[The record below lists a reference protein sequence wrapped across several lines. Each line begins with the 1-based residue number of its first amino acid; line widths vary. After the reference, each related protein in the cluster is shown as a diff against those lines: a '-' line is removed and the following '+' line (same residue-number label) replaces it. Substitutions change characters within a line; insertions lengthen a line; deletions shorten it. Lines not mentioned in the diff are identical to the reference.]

1 MKKSLALILTFIMV
15 LALVPSVVLA
25 EGEEGKVTITKT
37 LESNVPDIDGNYT
50 IKLTVQGNPVSQN
63 VQPNADVVLIIDCS
77 SSMNQH
83 GRNRLKTAKA
93 AGKKFADSILTDD
106 SGNKMAVIG
115 FSSQDYSLIWGWTG
129 NAIKVE
135 TPLVANKGTITSAI
149 NTMKADGGTDYTD
162 ALKKAKQI
170 LDERQDKSRP
180 GYVVFISDGAPGY
193 NGDSLY
199 DSDWNGSK
207 QVAQLKKD
215 GVTIYTIGIALDGN
229 NNQAAREY
237 LKSMATSPSHFRN
250 ITDANL
256 NTQLETILTEWAA
269 QINEVHA
276 GTNAVMVDVIN
287 DGFFDFV
294 SADDG
299 LTYDGDAKSLTWDIG
314 DILKAEQSITFKI
327 KPKDGWTG
335 TKDTN
340 KSCKLNYTKHD
351 GTPGEMEAPSP
362 QVTIAAVV
370 GSLTVTK
377 TVVMPEGDTTSV
389 KDREYT
395 FTIQSGGH
403 TDSKKVVIGDNN
415 TGSVTFDNVP
425 VGEYTITEAGA
436 DIDGYNVVTTS
447 NPADGK
453 VKVAEGQAATIAF
466 TNTYTKIEGPKGEL
480 TISKVV
486 NGLPTEILPASFVF
500 EIRKVGNVEEV
511 VESVT
516 VEREENGNTY
526 KPKTVKLPHGEYSV
540 AEKEVDIQGY
550 SLRIT
555 SDIPARIVTVSD
567 TPATITFY
575 NTYEQLPPNTGTI
588 IVKKTVSGNASSTLD
603 EFKFKVTVLIPIDPN
618 PDPFGPPIAKSAN
631 AVKAPAARGVDKT
644 ATKDKDDFVEEN
656 GIWTLLFTLK
666 GGDSMKIEE
675 LPAGYTYRIKET
687 DALGYTVTVNGVATT
702 SKDVELKAGET
713 VTLSFNN
720 HKDNGL
726 TPTPTPSPTPTP
738 YNGGGGH
745 GHYHPDPTPV
755 PVMVIPPKTGDMTL
769 LQYIARL
776 LGLVR

>member
-1 MKKSLALILTFIMV
+1 MKKLLALILTFIMV
-15 LALVPSVVLA
+15 LALVPSVALA

-37 LESNVPDIDGNYT
+37 LESDVPDNDGNYT
-50 IKLTVQGNPVSQN
+50 IKLTVQGDPVSQN
-63 VQPNADVVLIIDCS
+63 VQPNADVVLVIDCS
-77 SSMNQH
+77 GSMA
-83 GRNRLKTAKA
+83 GGLVTIDRMKTAKT
-93 AGKKFADSILTDD
+93 AGKKFADSILTDN
-106 SGNKMAVIG
+106 SGNKMAVLG
-115 FSSQDYSLIWGWTG
+115 FSSEGYNNNNIGTDLVNDKNT
-129 NAIKVE
+129 IK
-135 TPLVANKGTITSAI
+135 NTIDQMYAE
-149 NTMKADGGTDYTD
+149 GGTNYTT
-162 ALKKAKQI
+162 ALTRAKNL
-170 LDERQDKSRP
+170 LDNRTDKTRP
-180 GYVVFISDGAPGY
+180 GYVVFISDGAPGKQ
-193 NGDSLY
+193 GESQHDP
-199 DSDWNGSK
+199 DWNGSG

-215 GVTIYTIGIALDGN
+215 GVTIYTIGIALDGYF
-229 NNQAAREY
+229 NQAAREY

-256 NTQLETILTEWAA
+256 DNQLGTILTAWAA
-269 QINEVHA
+269 EINQKPA
-276 GTNAVMVDVIN
+276 GTKAVMVDVIN
-287 DGFFDFV
+287 DEFFDFV

-299 LTYDGDAKSLTWDIG
+299 LTYDGDAKSLTWNIG
-314 DILKAEQSITFKI
+314 DIPENEQSITFKI
-327 KPKDGWTG
+327 KPKEGWTG
-335 TKDTN
+335 TQDTN

-370 GSLTVTK
+370 GSITVNK

-395 FTIQSGGH
+395 FTIQGGSH

-425 VGEYTITEAGA
+425 VGEYTVTEAGA

-575 NTYEQLPPNTGTI
+575 NTYEQLPPNTGTLT
-588 IVKKTVSGNASSTLD
+588 VKKTVSGGGADYNKAFTFTVKLEESGDTHNG
-603 EFKFKVTVLIPIDPN
+603 EVTYGGV
-618 PDPFGPPIAKSAN
+618 PFIN
-631 AVKAPAARGVDKT
+631 GV
-644 ATKDKDDFVEEN
+644 AT
-656 GIWTLLFTLK
+656 FTLK
-666 GGDSMKIEE
+666 HNQEKKITEI
-675 LPAGYTYRIKET
+675 PAGMTYTVTES
-687 DALGYTVTVNGVATT
+687 DNAGYTVTMSGNTGTI
-702 SKDVELKAGET
+702 KAGET
-713 VTLSFNN
+713 STAAFNN
-720 HKDNGL
+720 YKA
-726 TPTPTPSPTPTP
+726 
-738 YNGGGGH
+738 GGGGH
-745 GHYHPDPTPV
+745 GHYHPTTTPV
-755 PVMVIPPKTGDMTL
+755 PVVVIPPKTGDMTL

>member
-15 LALVPSVVLA
+15 LALVPSVALA

-37 LESNVPDIDGNYT
+37 LVSDTPDTDGNYT
-50 IKLTVQGNPVSQN
+50 IKLTVQGNPVTQN
-63 VQPNADVVLIIDCS
+63 VQPNADVVLVIDCS
-77 SSMNQH
+77 GSMN
-83 GRNRLKTAKA
+83 NRMDTAKN
-93 AGKKFADSILTDD
+93 AGKRFADGILTDSSD
-106 SGNKMAVIG
+106 NKMAVIG
-115 FSSQDYSLIWGWTG
+115 FSSEKTEYIGIWPFGHYVTYPAIRYETG
-129 NAIKVE
+129 LTDQPNTIK
-135 TPLVANKGTITSAI
+135 TKI
-149 NTMKADGGTDYTD
+149 NEMRADGGTDYTA
-162 ALKKAKQI
+162 ALTKAKQI
-170 LDERQDKSRP
+170 LGVRNSRP
-180 GYVVFISDGAPGY
+180 KYVVFISDGAPGPY
-193 NGDSLY
+193 GNSIGNVNWD
-199 DSDWNGSK
+199 GSE
-207 QVAQLKKD
+207 QVAQLKRD

-229 NNQAAREY
+229 QNQAAREY

-351 GTPGEMEAPSP
+351 GTPGEVEAPSP

-425 VGEYTITEAGA
+425 VGEYTVTEAGA

-486 NGLPTEILPASFVF
+486 NGLPTEILPARFVF

-575 NTYEQLPPNTGTI
+575 NTYEQLPPNTGTL

-631 AVKAPAARGVDKT
+631 AVKAPAARGADKT

-745 GHYHPDPTPV
+745 GHYHPTTTPV

>member
-1 MKKSLALILTFIMV
+1 MKKTLALILTFIMV
-15 LALVPSVVLA
+15 LALVPSVALA

-37 LESNVPDIDGNYT
+37 LESDVPDNDGNYT
-50 IKLTVQGNPVSQN
+50 IKLTVQGDPVSQN
-63 VQPNADVVLIIDCS
+63 VQPNADIVLVIDCS
-77 SSMNQH
+77 GSMA
-83 GRNRLKTAKA
+83 GGFVTIDRMKTAKT
-93 AGKKFADSILTDD
+93 AGKKFADSILTDN
-106 SGNKMAVIG
+106 SGNKMAVLG
-115 FSSQDYSLIWGWTG
+115 FSSEGYNNNNIGTDLVNDKNT
-129 NAIKVE
+129 IK
-135 TPLVANKGTITSAI
+135 NTIDQMYAE
-149 NTMKADGGTDYTD
+149 GGTNYTT
-162 ALKKAKQI
+162 ALTRAKNL
-170 LDERQDKSRP
+170 LDNRTDKTRP
-180 GYVVFISDGAPGY
+180 GYVVFISDGAPGESG
-193 NGDSLY
+193 NSLN
-199 DSDWNGSK
+199 DPNWNGSA

-215 GVTIYTIGIALDGN
+215 GVTIYTIGIALDGYF
-229 NNQAAREY
+229 NQAAREY
-237 LKSMATSPSHFRN
+237 LKSMATNPSHFRN
-250 ITDANL
+250 ITEANL
-256 NTQLETILTEWAA
+256 DNQLGTILTAWAA
-269 QINEVHA
+269 EINQKPA
-276 GTNAVMVDVIN
+276 GTKAVMVDVIN
-287 DGFFDFV
+287 DEFFDFV

-299 LTYDGDAKSLTWDIG
+299 LTYDGDAKSLTWNIG
-314 DILKAEQSITFKI
+314 DIPENEQSITFKI
-327 KPKDGWTG
+327 KPKEGWTG
-335 TKDTN
+335 TQDTN

-370 GSLTVTK
+370 GSITVNK

-395 FTIQSGGH
+395 FTIQGGSH

-425 VGEYTITEAGA
+425 VGEYTVTEAGA

-575 NTYEQLPPNTGTI
+575 NTYEQLPPNTGTLT
-588 IVKKTVSGNASSTLD
+588 VKKTVSGGGADYNKAFTFTVKLEESGDTHNG
-603 EFKFKVTVLIPIDPN
+603 EAIYGGVTFIN
-618 PDPFGPPIAKSAN
+618 
-631 AVKAPAARGVDKT
+631 GV
-644 ATKDKDDFVEEN
+644 AT
-656 GIWTLLFTLK
+656 FTLK
-666 GGDSMKIEE
+666 HNQEKKITEI
-675 LPAGYTYRIKET
+675 PAGMTYTVTESQN
-687 DALGYTVTVNGVATT
+687 AGYTVTMSGNTGTI
-702 SKDVELKAGET
+702 KAGET
-713 VTLSFNN
+713 STAAFNN
-720 HKDNGL
+720 YKA
-726 TPTPTPSPTPTP
+726 
-738 YNGGGGH
+738 GGGGH
-745 GHYHPDPTPV
+745 GHYHPTTTPV

>member
-1 MKKSLALILTFIMV
+1 MKKTLALILTFIMV
-15 LALVPSVVLA
+15 LALVPSVAFA

-37 LESNVPDIDGNYT
+37 LVSDTPDADGNYT
-50 IKLTVQGNPVSQN
+50 IKLTVQGNPVTQN
-63 VQPNADVVLIIDCS
+63 VRPNADVVLVVDCS
-77 SSMNQH
+77 GSMKDN
-83 GRNRLKTAKA
+83 NRMSTAKK
-93 AGKKFADSILTDD
+93 AGKKFADGILTGNSD
-106 SGNKMAVIG
+106 NKMAVIG
-115 FSSQDYSLIWGWTG
+115 FSSQDYSIFWGWTG

-135 TPLVANKGTITSAI
+135 TPLVENKSTITNAI
-149 NTMKADGGTDYTD
+149 DRMTAGGGTDYTA
-162 ALKKAKQI
+162 ALTKAKQL
-170 LDERQDKSRP
+170 LDGRQDKTRP

-193 NGDSLY
+193 NGDSLN
-199 DSDWNGSK
+199 DPNWNGSN
-207 QVAQLKKD
+207 QVAQLKAAD
-215 GVTIYTIGIALDGN
+215 ITIYTIGIALDGN

-237 LKSMATSPSHFRN
+237 LKGMASSPSHFKN

-256 NTQLETILTEWAA
+256 NTQLEAILTEWAA

-287 DGFFDFV
+287 DEYFDFV

-340 KSCKLNYTKHD
+340 KSCTLTYTKHD
-351 GTPGEMEAPSP
+351 GTDGEMTVDSP
-362 QVTIAAVV
+362 HVTITAVV
-370 GSLTVTK
+370 GSITVNK
-377 TVVMPEGDTTSV
+377 TVVMPEGDNTSV
-389 KDREYT
+389 ENKEYT
-395 FTIQSGGH
+395 FAIQGGSH

-425 VGEYTITEAGA
+425 VGEYTVTEADA
-436 DIDGYNVVTTS
+436 DIDGYNVVTAS
-447 NPADGK
+447 QPADGK
-453 VKVAEGQAATIAF
+453 VTVAEGQAATIAF

-486 NGLPTEILPASFVF
+486 DGLPTEILPASFVF

-555 SDIPARIVTVSD
+555 STPPSRIVNVSAV
-567 TPATITFY
+567 PATITFY
-575 NTYEQLPPNTGTI
+575 NTYTQLPPNTGTI
-588 IVKKTVSGNASSTLD
+588 TVKKTVSGGGADYNKAFTFTVKLEESDDTHNG
-603 EFKFKVTVLIPIDPN
+603 EVTY
-618 PDPFGPPIAKSAN
+618 G
-631 AVKAPAARGVDKT
+631 GVT
-644 ATKDKDDFVEEN
+644 FTNGVAT
-656 GIWTLLFTLK
+656 FTLK
-666 GGDSMKIEE
+666 HNQEKKITEI
-675 LPAGYTYRIKET
+675 PAGMTYTVTES
-687 DALGYTVTVNGVATT
+687 DNAGYTVTMSGNTGTI
-702 SKDVELKAGET
+702 KAGET
-713 VTLSFNN
+713 STAAFNN
-720 HKDNGL
+720 YKA
-726 TPTPTPSPTPTP
+726 
-738 YNGGGGH
+738 GGGGH
-745 GHYHPDPTPV
+745 GHYHPTTTPV

>member
-15 LALVPSVVLA
+15 LELVPSVALA
-25 EGEEGKVTITKT
+25 EGEEGKVTITKA
-37 LESNVPDIDGNYT
+37 LVSSEPDNDGNYT
-50 IKLTVQGNPVSQN
+50 IKLTVQGDPVTQN
-63 VQPNADVVLIIDCS
+63 VQPNADVVLVIDCS
-77 SSMNQH
+77 GSMDEN
-83 GRNRLKTAKA
+83 NRMKTAKK
-93 AGKKFADSILTDD
+93 AGKEFAGGILKKD

-115 FSSQDYSLIWGWTG
+115 FSSAGVFSS
-129 NAIKVE
+129 AID
-135 TPLVANKGTITSAI
+135 VATDLTDNQNTILSAI
-149 NTMKADGGTDYTD
+149 NSMRADSGTDYTA
-162 ALKKAKQI
+162 ALTKAKQI
-170 LDERQDKSRP
+170 LGVRNSRP
-180 GYVVFISDGAPGY
+180 KYVVFISDGAPGPY
-193 NGDSLY
+193 GNSIGNVNWD
-199 DSDWNGSK
+199 GSE
-207 QVAQLKKD
+207 QVAQLKNA

-425 VGEYTITEAGA
+425 VGEYTVTEAGA

-575 NTYEQLPPNTGTI
+575 NTYEQLPPNTGTLT
-588 IVKKTVSGNASSTLD
+588 VKKTVSGGGADYNKAFTFTVKLEESGDTHNG
-603 EFKFKVTVLIPIDPN
+603 EAIYGGVTFIN
-618 PDPFGPPIAKSAN
+618 
-631 AVKAPAARGVDKT
+631 GV
-644 ATKDKDDFVEEN
+644 AT
-656 GIWTLLFTLK
+656 FTLK
-666 GGDSMKIEE
+666 HNQEKKITEI
-675 LPAGYTYRIKET
+675 PAGMTYTVTES
-687 DALGYTVTVNGVATT
+687 DNAGYTVTMSGNTGTI
-702 SKDVELKAGET
+702 KAGET
-713 VTLSFNN
+713 STAAFNN
-720 HKDNGL
+720 YKA
-726 TPTPTPSPTPTP
+726 
-738 YNGGGGH
+738 GGGGH
-745 GHYHPDPTPV
+745 GHYHPSATPV

>member
-15 LALVPSVVLA
+15 LALVPSVAFA

-37 LESNVPDIDGNYT
+37 LVSNEPDADGNYT
-50 IKLTVQGNPVSQN
+50 IKLTVQGNPVTQN
-63 VQPNADVVLIIDCS
+63 VRPNADVVLVVDCS
-77 SSMNQH
+77 GSMKDN
-83 GRNRLKTAKA
+83 NRMSTAKK
-93 AGKKFADSILTDD
+93 AGKKFADGILTGNSD
-106 SGNKMAVIG
+106 NKMAVIG
-115 FSSQDYSLIWGWTG
+115 FSSQDYSILWGWTG

-135 TPLVANKGTITSAI
+135 TPLVENKSTITNAI
-149 NTMKADGGTDYTD
+149 DRMTAGGGTDYTA
-162 ALKKAKQI
+162 ALTKAKQL
-170 LDERQDKSRP
+170 LDGRQDKTRP

-193 NGDSLY
+193 NGDSLN
-199 DSDWNGSK
+199 DPNWNGSN
-207 QVAQLKKD
+207 QVAQLKAAD
-215 GVTIYTIGIALDGN
+215 ITIYTIGIALDGN

-237 LKSMATSPSHFRN
+237 LKGMASSPSHFRN

-287 DGFFDFV
+287 DEYFDFV

-340 KSCKLNYTKHD
+340 KSCTLTYTKHD
-351 GTPGEMEAPSP
+351 GSQGEMEAPSP

-370 GSLTVTK
+370 GSITVNK
-377 TVVMPEGDTTSV
+377 TVVMPEGDNTSV
-389 KDREYT
+389 ENKEYT
-395 FTIQSGGH
+395 FTIQGGSYNE
-403 TDSKKVVIGDNN
+403 TKTVKIGAGN
-415 TGSVTFDNVP
+415 TGSVTLENVP
-425 VGEYTITEAGA
+425 VGEYTVTESGA

-575 NTYEQLPPNTGTI
+575 NTYEQLPPNTGTLT
-588 IVKKTVSGNASSTLD
+588 VKKTVSGGGADYNKAFTFTVKLEESGDTYNG
-603 EFKFKVTVLIPIDPN
+603 EVKYGGVTFIN
-618 PDPFGPPIAKSAN
+618 
-631 AVKAPAARGVDKT
+631 GVT
-644 ATKDKDDFVEEN
+644 T
-656 GIWTLLFTLK
+656 FTLK
-666 GGDSMKIEE
+666 HNQEKKITEI
-675 LPAGYTYRIKET
+675 PAGMTYTVTES
-687 DALGYTVTVNGVATT
+687 DNAGYTVTMSGNTGTI
-702 SKDVELKAGET
+702 KAGET
-713 VTLSFNN
+713 STAAFNN
-720 HKDNGL
+720 YKA
-726 TPTPTPSPTPTP
+726 
-738 YNGGGGH
+738 GGGGH
-745 GHYHPDPTPV
+745 GHYHPTTTPV

>member
-1 MKKSLALILTFIMV
+1 MKKLLALILTFIMV
-15 LALVPSVVLA
+15 LALVPSVALA
-25 EGEEGKVTITKT
+25 EGEGGKVTITKT
-37 LESNVPDIDGNYT
+37 LESDVPDNDGNYT
-50 IKLTVQGNPVSQN
+50 IKLTVQGNPVTQN
-63 VQPNADVVLIIDCS
+63 VQPNADVVLVIDCS
-77 SSMNQH
+77 GSMNDN
-83 GRNRLKTAKA
+83 GRDRLKTAKN
-93 AGKKFADSILTDD
+93 AGKKFADGILKKDN
-106 SGNKMAVIG
+106 GNKMAVIG
-115 FSSQDYSLIWGWTG
+115 FSSYAEEYIGVWPFGYLQTYPAIRYETG
-129 NAIKVE
+129 LTDQPNTIK
-135 TPLVANKGTITSAI
+135 TKI
-149 NTMKADGGTDYTD
+149 NEMKADGGTDYTA
-162 ALKKAKQI
+162 ALTKAKSI
-170 LDERQDKSRP
+170 LDGRQDKSRP
-180 GYVVFISDGAPGY
+180 GYVVFISDGAPGPKG
-193 NGDSLY
+193 NSIGDV
-199 DSDWNGSK
+199 DWDGSV
-207 QVAQLKKD
+207 QVAQLKAA

-237 LKSMATSPSHFRN
+237 LKSMATSPNHFKN

-256 NTQLETILTEWAA
+256 DTQLEGILTEWAA
-269 QINEVHA
+269 QINQKPA
-276 GTNAVMVDVIN
+276 GTSAVMVDVIN
-287 DGFFDFV
+287 DEFFDFV

-299 LTYDGDAKSLTWDIG
+299 LTYDGDAKSLTWNIG
-314 DILKAEQSITFKI
+314 DIPENEQSITFKI
-327 KPKDGWTG
+327 KPKEGWTG
-335 TKDTN
+335 TQDTN

-370 GSLTVTK
+370 GSITVNK

-395 FTIQSGGH
+395 FTIQGGSH

-425 VGEYTITEAGA
+425 VGEYTVTEAGA

-575 NTYEQLPPNTGTI
+575 NTYEQLPPNTGTLT
-588 IVKKTVSGNASSTLD
+588 VKKTVSGGGADYNKAFTFTVKLEESGDTHNG
-603 EFKFKVTVLIPIDPN
+603 EAIYGGVTFIN
-618 PDPFGPPIAKSAN
+618 
-631 AVKAPAARGVDKT
+631 GV
-644 ATKDKDDFVEEN
+644 AT
-656 GIWTLLFTLK
+656 FTLK
-666 GGDSMKIEE
+666 HNQEKKITEI
-675 LPAGYTYRIKET
+675 PAGMTYTVTESHN
-687 DALGYTVTVNGVATT
+687 AGYTVTMSGNTGTI
-702 SKDVELKAGET
+702 KAGET
-713 VTLSFNN
+713 STAAFNN
-720 HKDNGL
+720 YKA
-726 TPTPTPSPTPTP
+726 
-738 YNGGGGH
+738 GGGGH
-745 GHYHPDPTPV
+745 GHYHPTTTPV
-755 PVMVIPPKTGDMTL
+755 PVMVIPPKTGNMTL

>member
-15 LALVPSVVLA
+15 LALVPSVALA
-25 EGEEGKVTITKT
+25 EGEEGKVTITKA
-37 LESNVPDIDGNYT
+37 LVSSEPDNDGNYT
-50 IKLTVQGNPVSQN
+50 IKLTVQGNPVTQN
-63 VQPNADVVLIIDCS
+63 VQPNADVVLVIDCS
-77 SSMNQH
+77 GSMDEN
-83 GRNRLKTAKA
+83 NRMKTAKK
-93 AGKKFADSILTDD
+93 AGKEFAGGILKKD

-115 FSSQDYSLIWGWTG
+115 FSSAGVFSS
-129 NAIKVE
+129 AID
-135 TPLVANKGTITSAI
+135 VATDLTDNQNTILSAI
-149 NTMKADGGTDYTD
+149 NSMRADSGTDYTA
-162 ALKKAKQI
+162 ALTKAKQI
-170 LDERQDKSRP
+170 LGVRNSRP
-180 GYVVFISDGAPGY
+180 KYVVFISDGAPGPY
-193 NGDSLY
+193 GNSIGNVNWD
-199 DSDWNGSK
+199 GSE
-207 QVAQLKKD
+207 QVAQLKNA

-425 VGEYTITEAGA
+425 VDEYTVTEAGA

-550 SLRIT
+550 SLSIT
-555 SDIPARIVTVSD
+555 SDIPSRIVNVSAD
-567 TPATITFY
+567 PATITFY
-575 NTYEQLPPNTGTI
+575 NTYKQLPPNTGTI
-588 IVKKTVSGNASSTLD
+588 IVKKTVSGNASSISD
-603 EFKFKVTVLIPIDPN
+603 EFEFTV
-618 PDPFGPPIAKSAN
+618 N
-631 AVKAPAARGVDKT
+631 AVSSPSPEGPAEPPEAKANVASVNQTANTGNFVNGVYT
-644 ATKDKDDFVEEN
+644 FN
-656 GIWTLLFTLK
+656 LK
-666 GGDSMKIEE
+666 HGDSMTISD
-675 LPAGYTYRIKET
+675 LPAGTYYVQET
-687 DALGYTVTVNGVATT
+687 KALGYTVTVNGEVVDGNG
-702 SKDVELKAGET
+702 KIVELKAGET

-745 GHYHPDPTPV
+745 GHYHPTTTPV

>member
-15 LALVPSVVLA
+15 LALVPSVALA

-37 LESNVPDIDGNYT
+37 LESDVPDNDGNYT
-50 IKLTVQGNPVSQN
+50 IKLTVQGNPVTQN
-63 VQPNADVVLIIDCS
+63 VQPNADVVLVIDCS
-77 SSMNQH
+77 GSMNEY
-83 GRNRLKTAKA
+83 GKNRLKTAKA
-93 AGKKFADSILTDD
+93 AGKKFADGILTDN
-106 SGNKMAVIG
+106 SGNKMAVLG
-115 FSSQDYSLIWGWTG
+115 FSSGNYSNNNIGTDLVNDKNT
-129 NAIKVE
+129 IK
-135 TPLVANKGTITSAI
+135 NTIDQMFAQ
-149 NTMKADGGTDYTD
+149 GGTNYTT
-162 ALKKAKQI
+162 ALTRAKTL
-170 LDERQDKSRP
+170 LDNREDKSRP
-180 GYVVFISDGAPGY
+180 GYVVFISDGGPGPY
-193 NGDSLY
+193 GNSIGNVNWD
-199 DSDWNGSK
+199 GSE
-207 QVAQLKKD
+207 QVAQLKNA

-256 NTQLETILTEWAA
+256 NTQLETILIEWAA

-351 GTPGEMEAPSP
+351 GTPGEVEAPSP

-425 VGEYTITEAGA
+425 VGEYTVTEAGA

-486 NGLPTEILPASFVF
+486 NGLPTEILPARFVF

-575 NTYEQLPPNTGTI
+575 NTYEQLPPNTGTL
-588 IVKKTVSGNASSTLD
+588 IVKKTVSGNASSNSD
-603 EFKFKVTVLIPIDPN
+603 EFEFTV
-618 PDPFGPPIAKSAN
+618 N
-631 AVKAPAARGVDKT
+631 AVGSPSPDGPAYPPKAKANVASVNQT
-644 ATKDKDDFVEEN
+644 ANTGNFVN
-656 GIWTLLFTLK
+656 GGYTFNLK
-666 GGDSMKIEE
+666 HGGSETIE
-675 LPAGYTYRIKET
+675 LPAGTYYVQET
-687 DALGYTVTVNGVATT
+687 KALGYTVTVNGDAVDGNG
-702 SKDVELKAGET
+702 KVVELKAGVT
-713 VTLSFNN
+713 VTLNFNN
-720 HKDNGL
+720 HKGS
-726 TPTPTPSPTPTP
+726 TPTPIPTP

-745 GHYHPDPTPV
+745 SHYHPDPTPV

>member
-15 LALVPSVVLA
+15 LALVPSVAFA

-37 LESNVPDIDGNYT
+37 LVSNEPDADGNYT
-50 IKLTVQGNPVSQN
+50 IKLTVQGNPVTQN
-63 VQPNADVVLIIDCS
+63 VRPNADVVLVVDCS
-77 SSMNQH
+77 GSMKDN
-83 GRNRLKTAKA
+83 NRMSTAKK
-93 AGKKFADSILTDD
+93 AGKKFADGILTGNSD
-106 SGNKMAVIG
+106 NKMAVIG
-115 FSSQDYSLIWGWTG
+115 FSSQDYSILWGWTG

-135 TPLVANKGTITSAI
+135 TPLVENKSTITNAI
-149 NTMKADGGTDYTD
+149 DRMTAGGGTDYTA
-162 ALKKAKQI
+162 ALTKAKQL
-170 LDERQDKSRP
+170 LDGRQDKTRP

-193 NGDSLY
+193 NGDSLN
-199 DSDWNGSK
+199 DPNWNGSN
-207 QVAQLKKD
+207 QVAQLKAAD
-215 GVTIYTIGIALDGN
+215 ITIYTIGIALDGN

-237 LKSMATSPSHFRN
+237 LKGMASSPSHFRN

-287 DGFFDFV
+287 DEYFDFV

-340 KSCKLNYTKHD
+340 KSCTLTYTKHD
-351 GTPGEMEAPSP
+351 GTDGEMTVDSP
-362 QVTIAAVV
+362 HVTITAVV
-370 GSLTVTK
+370 GSITVNK

-403 TDSKKVVIGDNN
+403 TDSKKVVIGDKN

-425 VGEYTITEAGA
+425 VGEYTVTEAGA

-575 NTYEQLPPNTGTI
+575 NTYEQLPPTTGTI
-588 IVKKTVSGNASSTLD
+588 TVKKTVSGNASSTLD
-603 EFKFKVTVLIPIDPN
+603 EFKFKVTVHSSPSPE
-618 PDPFGPPIAKSAN
+618 GPAEPPKAK
-631 AVKAPAARGVDKT
+631 AVSKT
-644 ATKDKDDFVEEN
+644 AKPKNFNDGVLE
-656 GIWTLLFTLK
+656 FTLK
-666 GGDSMKIEE
+666 HGDSMKIEE
-675 LPAGYTYRIKET
+675 LPAGYIYRIEET

-702 SKDVELKAGET
+702 SKDVELKEGET
-713 VTLSFNN
+713 VTLIFNN
-720 HKDNGL
+720 YKD
-726 TPTPTPSPTPTP
+726 
-738 YNGGGGH
+738 NGGGGGH
-745 GHYHPDPTPV
+745 SHYHPDPTPV

>member
-15 LALVPSVVLA
+15 LALVPSVALA

-37 LESNVPDIDGNYT
+37 LESDVPDNDGNYT
-50 IKLTVQGNPVSQN
+50 IKLTVQGNPVTQN
-63 VQPNADVVLIIDCS
+63 VQPNADVVLVIDCS
-77 SSMNQH
+77 GSMDEN
-83 GRNRLKTAKA
+83 NRMKTAKK
-93 AGKKFADSILTDD
+93 AGKEFAGGILKKD

-115 FSSQDYSLIWGWTG
+115 FSSAGVFSS
-129 NAIKVE
+129 AID
-135 TPLVANKGTITSAI
+135 VATDLTDNQNTILSAI
-149 NTMKADGGTDYTD
+149 NSMRADSGTDYTA
-162 ALKKAKQI
+162 ALTKAKQI
-170 LDERQDKSRP
+170 LGVRNSRP
-180 GYVVFISDGAPGY
+180 KYVVFISDGAPGPY
-193 NGDSLY
+193 GNSIGNVNWD
-199 DSDWNGSK
+199 GSE
-207 QVAQLKKD
+207 QVAQLKNA

-403 TDSKKVVIGDNN
+403 TDSKKVVIGDKN

-425 VGEYTITEAGA
+425 VGEYTVTEAGA

-486 NGLPTEILPASFVF
+486 NGLPTEILPARFVF

-588 IVKKTVSGNASSTLD
+588 IIKKTVSGNASSNSD
-603 EFKFKVTVLIPIDPN
+603 EFEFTV
-618 PDPFGPPIAKSAN
+618 N
-631 AVKAPAARGVDKT
+631 AVGSPSPDGPAYPPKAKANVASVNQT
-644 ATKDKDDFVEEN
+644 ANTGNFVN
-656 GIWTLLFTLK
+656 GGYTFNLK
-666 GGDSMKIEE
+666 HGGSETIE
-675 LPAGYTYRIKET
+675 LPAGKYYVEET
-687 DALGYTVTVNGVATT
+687 KTLGYTVTVDGDAA
-702 SKDVELKAGET
+702 SGKIVELKAGET
-713 VTLSFNN
+713 VTLNFKNTKGS
-720 HKDNGL
+720 
-726 TPTPTPSPTPTP
+726 TPTPTPTP

-745 GHYHPDPTPV
+745 GHYHPTTTPV
-755 PVMVIPPKTGDMTL
+755 PVVVIPPKTGDMTL

>member
-15 LALVPSVVLA
+15 LALVPSVALA

-37 LESNVPDIDGNYT
+37 LVSNTPDDNGNYT
-50 IKLTVQGNPVSQN
+50 IKLTVQGNPVTQN
-63 VQPNADVVLIIDCS
+63 VQPNADVVLLIDCS
-77 SSMNQH
+77 GSMD
-83 GRNRLKTAKA
+83 GGYFGINRMNTAKN
-93 AGKKFADSILTDD
+93 AGKKFADGILTDG
-106 SGNKMAVIG
+106 SGNKMAVLG
-115 FSSQDYSLIWGWTG
+115 FSSGTYNNNNIGTDLIKDKNT
-129 NAIKVE
+129 IK
-135 TPLVANKGTITSAI
+135 NTID
-149 NTMKADGGTDYTD
+149 TMYALGGTNYTT
-162 ALKKAKQI
+162 ALTRAKNL
-170 LDERQDKSRP
+170 LDNREDQTRP
-180 GYVVFISDGAPGY
+180 GYVVFISDGAPGKQ
-193 NGDSLY
+193 GESLN
-199 DSDWNGSK
+199 DPNWNGSV
-207 QVAQLKKD
+207 QVGQFKNA
-215 GVTIYTIGIALDGN
+215 GVTIYTIGISLDGN

-340 KSCKLNYTKHD
+340 KSCKLNYTMHD

-395 FTIQSGGH
+395 FTIQGGSH

-425 VGEYTITEAGA
+425 VGEYTVTEAGA

-575 NTYEQLPPNTGTI
+575 NTYEQLPPNTGTLT
-588 IVKKTVSGNASSTLD
+588 VKKTVSGGGADYNKAFTFTVKLEESGDTHNG
-603 EFKFKVTVLIPIDPN
+603 EVTY
-618 PDPFGPPIAKSAN
+618 G
-631 AVKAPAARGVDKT
+631 GVT
-644 ATKDKDDFVEEN
+644 FTNGVAT
-656 GIWTLLFTLK
+656 FTLK
-666 GGDSMKIEE
+666 HNQEKKITEI
-675 LPAGYTYRIKET
+675 PAGMTYTVTESDK
-687 DALGYTVTVNGVATT
+687 AGYTVTMSGNTGTI
-702 SKDVELKAGET
+702 KAGET
-713 VTLSFNN
+713 STAAFNN
-720 HKDNGL
+720 YKA
-726 TPTPTPSPTPTP
+726 
-738 YNGGGGH
+738 GGGGH
-745 GHYHPDPTPV
+745 GHYHPSATPV

>member
-425 VGEYTITEAGA
+425 VGEYTVTEAGA

-486 NGLPTEILPASFVF
+486 NGLPTEILPARFVF

-575 NTYEQLPPNTGTI
+575 NTYEQLPPNTGTL

>member
-1 MKKSLALILTFIMV
+1 MKKTLALILTFIMV
-15 LALVPSVVLA
+15 LALVPSVAFA

-37 LESNVPDIDGNYT
+37 LVSDTPDADGNYT
-50 IKLTVQGNPVSQN
+50 IKLTVQGNPVTQN
-63 VQPNADVVLIIDCS
+63 VRPNADVVLVVDCS
-77 SSMNQH
+77 GSMKDN
-83 GRNRLKTAKA
+83 NRMSTAKK
-93 AGKKFADSILTDD
+93 AGKKFADGILTGNSD
-106 SGNKMAVIG
+106 NKMAVIG
-115 FSSQDYSLIWGWTG
+115 FSSQDYSILWGWTG

-135 TPLVANKGTITSAI
+135 TPLVENKSTITNAI
-149 NTMKADGGTDYTD
+149 DRMTAGGGTDYTA
-162 ALKKAKQI
+162 ALIKAKQL
-170 LDERQDKSRP
+170 LDGRQDKTRP

-193 NGDSLY
+193 NGDSLN
-199 DSDWNGSK
+199 DPNWNGSN
-207 QVAQLKKD
+207 QVAQLKAAD
-215 GVTIYTIGIALDGN
+215 ITIYTIGIALDGN

-425 VGEYTITEAGA
+425 VGEYTVTEAGA

-486 NGLPTEILPASFVF
+486 NGLPTEILPVRFVF

-555 SDIPARIVTVSD
+555 SSIPARIVTVSD

-588 IVKKTVSGNASSTLD
+588 IVKKTVSGNASSISD
-603 EFKFKVTVLIPIDPN
+603 EFEFTV
-618 PDPFGPPIAKSAN
+618 N
-631 AVKAPAARGVDKT
+631 AVSSPSPEGPAEPPEAKANVASVNQTANTGNFVNGVYT
-644 ATKDKDDFVEEN
+644 FN
-656 GIWTLLFTLK
+656 LK
-666 GGDSMKIEE
+666 HGDSMTISD
-675 LPAGYTYRIKET
+675 LPAGTYYVQET
-687 DALGYTVTVNGVATT
+687 KALGYTVTVNGEVVDGNG
-702 SKDVELKAGET
+702 KIVELKAGET

-738 YNGGGGH
+738 YNGGGH

-755 PVMVIPPKTGDMTL
+755 PVVVIPPKTGDMTL

>member
-15 LALVPSVVLA
+15 LALVPSVALA
-25 EGEEGKVTITKT
+25 EGEEGKVTITKA
-37 LESNVPDIDGNYT
+37 LVSSEPDNDGNYT
-50 IKLTVQGNPVSQN
+50 IKLTVQGNPVTQN
-63 VQPNADVVLIIDCS
+63 VQPNADVVLVIDCS
-77 SSMNQH
+77 GSMDEN
-83 GRNRLKTAKA
+83 NRMKTAKK
-93 AGKKFADSILTDD
+93 AGKEFAGGILKKD

-115 FSSQDYSLIWGWTG
+115 FSSAGVFSS
-129 NAIKVE
+129 AID
-135 TPLVANKGTITSAI
+135 VATDLTDNQNTILSAI
-149 NTMKADGGTDYTD
+149 NSMRADSGTDYTA
-162 ALKKAKQI
+162 ALTKAKQI
-170 LDERQDKSRP
+170 LGVRNSRP
-180 GYVVFISDGAPGY
+180 KYVVFISDGAPGPY
-193 NGDSLY
+193 GNSIGNVNWD
-199 DSDWNGSK
+199 GSE
-207 QVAQLKKD
+207 QVAQLKNA

-237 LKSMATSPSHFRN
+237 LKSMSTSPSHFRN

-351 GTPGEMEAPSP
+351 GTPGEVEAPSP

-377 TVVMPEGDTTSV
+377 TVVMPEGNTTSV

-425 VGEYTITEAGA
+425 VGEYTVTEAGA

-575 NTYEQLPPNTGTI
+575 NTYEQLPPNTGAI

-618 PDPFGPPIAKSAN
+618 PDPSGPPIARSAN

-644 ATKDKDDFVEEN
+644 ATQDDFVEEN
-656 GIWTLLFTLK
+656 GIWTLRFTLK
-666 GGDSMKIEE
+666 HGDSMKIEE
-675 LPAGYTYRIKET
+675 LPAGYTYRIEET

-702 SKDVELKAGET
+702 SKDVKLKAGET
-713 VTLSFNN
+713 VTLNFNN
-720 HKDNGL
+720 HKD
-726 TPTPTPSPTPTP
+726 
-738 YNGGGGH
+738 NGGGGH
-745 GHYHPDPTPV
+745 GHYHSTTTPV

>member
-15 LALVPSVVLA
+15 LALVPSVALA
-25 EGEEGKVTITKT
+25 EGEEGKVTITKA
-37 LESNVPDIDGNYT
+37 LVSSEPDNDGNYT
-50 IKLTVQGNPVSQN
+50 IKLTVQGNPVTQN
-63 VQPNADVVLIIDCS
+63 VQPNADVVLVIDCS

-93 AGKKFADSILTDD
+93 AGEKFADSILTDD

-229 NNQAAREY
+229 QNQAAREY

-351 GTPGEMEAPSP
+351 GTPGEVEAPSP

-425 VGEYTITEAGA
+425 VGEYTVTEAGA

-486 NGLPTEILPASFVF
+486 NGLPTEILPARFVF

-555 SDIPARIVTVSD
+555 STPPSRIVNVSAV
-567 TPATITFY
+567 PATITFY
-575 NTYEQLPPNTGTI
+575 NTYEQLPPNTGTLT
-588 IVKKTVSGNASSTLD
+588 VKKTVSGGGADYNKAFTFTVKLEESGDTHNG
-603 EFKFKVTVLIPIDPN
+603 EAIYGGVTFIN
-618 PDPFGPPIAKSAN
+618 
-631 AVKAPAARGVDKT
+631 GV
-644 ATKDKDDFVEEN
+644 AT
-656 GIWTLLFTLK
+656 FTLK
-666 GGDSMKIEE
+666 HNQEKKITEI
-675 LPAGYTYRIKET
+675 PAGMTYTVTES
-687 DALGYTVTVNGVATT
+687 DNAGYTVTMSGNTGTI
-702 SKDVELKAGET
+702 KAGET
-713 VTLSFNN
+713 STAAFNN
-720 HKDNGL
+720 YKA
-726 TPTPTPSPTPTP
+726 
-738 YNGGGGH
+738 GGGGH
-745 GHYHPDPTPV
+745 GHYHPTTTPA

>member
-15 LALVPSVVLA
+15 LALVPSVALA
-25 EGEEGKVTITKT
+25 EGEEGKVTITKA
-37 LESNVPDIDGNYT
+37 LVSSEPDNDGNYT
-50 IKLTVQGNPVSQN
+50 IKLTVQGDPVTQN
-63 VQPNADVVLIIDCS
+63 VQPNADVVLVIDCS
-77 SSMNQH
+77 GSMDEN
-83 GRNRLKTAKA
+83 NRMKTAKK
-93 AGKKFADSILTDD
+93 AGKEFAGGILKKD

-115 FSSQDYSLIWGWTG
+115 FSSAGVFSS
-129 NAIKVE
+129 AID
-135 TPLVANKGTITSAI
+135 VATDLTDNQNTILSAI
-149 NTMKADGGTDYTD
+149 NSMRADSGTDYTA
-162 ALKKAKQI
+162 ALTKAKQI
-170 LDERQDKSRP
+170 LGVRNSRP
-180 GYVVFISDGAPGY
+180 KYVVFISDGAPGPY
-193 NGDSLY
+193 GNSIGNVNWD
-199 DSDWNGSK
+199 GSE
-207 QVAQLKKD
+207 QVAQLKNA

-425 VGEYTITEAGA
+425 VGEYTVTEAGA

>member
-1 MKKSLALILTFIMV
+1 MKKSLALIIAFIMA
-15 LALVPSVVLA
+15 LALVPSVAFA

-37 LESNVPDIDGNYT
+37 LVSNEPDADGNYT
-50 IKLTVQGNPVSQN
+50 IKLTVQGNPVTQN
-63 VQPNADVVLIIDCS
+63 VRPNADVVLVVDCS
-77 SSMNQH
+77 GSMKDN
-83 GRNRLKTAKA
+83 NRMSTAKK
-93 AGKKFADSILTDD
+93 AGKKFADGILTGNSD
-106 SGNKMAVIG
+106 NKMAVIG
-115 FSSQDYSLIWGWTG
+115 FSSQDYSILWGWTG

-135 TPLVANKGTITSAI
+135 TPLVENKSTITNAI
-149 NTMKADGGTDYTD
+149 DRMTAGGGTDYTA
-162 ALKKAKQI
+162 ALTKAKQL
-170 LDERQDKSRP
+170 LDGRQDKTRP

-193 NGDSLY
+193 NGDSLN
-199 DSDWNGSK
+199 DPNWNGSN
-207 QVAQLKKD
+207 QVAQLKAAD
-215 GVTIYTIGIALDGN
+215 ITIYTIGIALDGN

-237 LKSMATSPSHFRN
+237 LKGMASSPSHFRN

-287 DGFFDFV
+287 DEYFDFV

-340 KSCKLNYTKHD
+340 KSCTLTYTKHD
-351 GTPGEMEAPSP
+351 GTDGEMTVDSP
-362 QVTIAAVV
+362 HVTITAVV
-370 GSLTVTK
+370 GSITVNK

-425 VGEYTITEAGA
+425 VGEYTVTEAGA

-526 KPKTVKLPHGEYSV
+526 KPKTVKLPYGEYTV
-540 AEKEVDIQGY
+540 NEKEVDIQGY

-555 SDIPARIVTVSD
+555 SDILARIVTVSD

-575 NTYEQLPPNTGTI
+575 NTYEQLPPNTGTLT
-588 IVKKTVSGNASSTLD
+588 VKKTVSGGGADYNEAFTFTVKLEKSGDTHNG
-603 EFKFKVTVLIPIDPN
+603 EVKYGGVTFIN
-618 PDPFGPPIAKSAN
+618 
-631 AVKAPAARGVDKT
+631 GV
-644 ATKDKDDFVEEN
+644 AT
-656 GIWTLLFTLK
+656 FTLK
-666 GGDSMKIEE
+666 HNQEKKITEI
-675 LPAGYTYRIKET
+675 PAGMTYTVTES
-687 DALGYTVTVNGVATT
+687 DNAGYTVTMSDNTGII
-702 SKDVELKAGET
+702 KAGKT
-713 VTLSFNN
+713 STAAFNN
-720 HKDNGL
+720 YKA
-726 TPTPTPSPTPTP
+726 
-738 YNGGGGH
+738 GGGGH

>member
-1 MKKSLALILTFIMV
+1 MKKSFALILTFIMV
-15 LALVPSVVLA
+15 LGLVPSVALA

-37 LESNVPDIDGNYT
+37 LESDVPDNDGNYT
-50 IKLTVQGNPVSQN
+50 IRLTVQGNPVSQN
-63 VQPNADVVLIIDCS
+63 VQPNADVVLVIDCS
-77 SSMNQH
+77 GSMD
-83 GRNRLKTAKA
+83 GGLFGTNRMRTAKN
-93 AGKKFADSILTDD
+93 AGKKFADGILTEGSD
-106 SGNKMAVIG
+106 NKMAVLG
-115 FSSQDYSLIWGWTG
+115 FSSGDYNNNNIGTG
-129 NAIKVE
+129 LVNNKNTIK
-135 TPLVANKGTITSAI
+135 NTIDQMYAR
-149 NTMKADGGTDYTD
+149 GGTNYTT
-162 ALKKAKQI
+162 ALTRAKNL
-170 LDERQDKSRP
+170 LDNREDKTRP
-180 GYVVFISDGAPGY
+180 GYVVFISDGAPGQKGESQ
-193 NGDSLY
+193 NDP
-199 DSDWNGSK
+199 DWNGST
-207 QVAQLKKD
+207 QVAQLKAA
-215 GVTIYTIGIALDGN
+215 GITIYTIGIALDGN
-229 NNQAAREY
+229 QNYAAREY
-237 LKSMATSPSHFRN
+237 LKSMATSPNHFKN
-250 ITDANL
+250 ITDRNL
-256 NTQLETILTEWAA
+256 ETELETILTEWAA

-351 GTPGEMEAPSP
+351 GTPGEVEAPSP

-370 GSLTVTK
+370 GSITVNK

-395 FTIQSGGH
+395 FTIQGGSH
-403 TDSKKVVIGDNN
+403 TDSKKVVIGDN

-425 VGEYTITEAGA
+425 VGEYTVTEAGA

-447 NPADGK
+447 KPADGK

-555 SDIPARIVTVSD
+555 SDIHARIVTVSD

-575 NTYEQLPPNTGTI
+575 NTYEQLPPNTGTLT
-588 IVKKTVSGNASSTLD
+588 VKKTVSGGGADYNKAFTFTVKLEESGDTHNG
-603 EFKFKVTVLIPIDPN
+603 EAIYGGVTFIN
-618 PDPFGPPIAKSAN
+618 
-631 AVKAPAARGVDKT
+631 GV
-644 ATKDKDDFVEEN
+644 AT
-656 GIWTLLFTLK
+656 FTLK
-666 GGDSMKIEE
+666 HNQEKKITEI
-675 LPAGYTYRIKET
+675 PAGMTYTVTES
-687 DALGYTVTVNGVATT
+687 DNAGYTVTMSGNTGTI
-702 SKDVELKAGET
+702 KAGET
-713 VTLSFNN
+713 STAAFNN
-720 HKDNGL
+720 YKA
-726 TPTPTPSPTPTP
+726 
-738 YNGGGGH
+738 GGGGH
-745 GHYHPDPTPV
+745 GHYHPTTTPA

>member
-15 LALVPSVVLA
+15 LALVPSVALA

-37 LESNVPDIDGNYT
+37 LESDVPDNDGNYT
-50 IKLTVQGNPVSQN
+50 IKLTVQGNPVTQN
-63 VQPNADVVLIIDCS
+63 VQPNADVVLVIDCS
-77 SSMNQH
+77 GSMDEN
-83 GRNRLKTAKA
+83 NRMKTAKK
-93 AGKKFADSILTDD
+93 AGKEFAGGILKKD

-115 FSSQDYSLIWGWTG
+115 FSSAGVFSS
-129 NAIKVE
+129 AID
-135 TPLVANKGTITSAI
+135 VATDLTDNQNTILSAI
-149 NTMKADGGTDYTD
+149 NSMRAGSGTDYTA
-162 ALKKAKQI
+162 ALTKAKQI
-170 LDERQDKSRP
+170 LGVRNSRP
-180 GYVVFISDGAPGY
+180 KYVVFISDGAPGPY
-193 NGDSLY
+193 GNSIGNVNWD
-199 DSDWNGSK
+199 GSE
-207 QVAQLKKD
+207 QVAQLKNA

-425 VGEYTITEAGA
+425 VGEYTVTEAGA

-486 NGLPTEILPASFVF
+486 NGLPTEILPARFVF

-575 NTYEQLPPNTGTI
+575 NTYEQLPPNTGTLT
-588 IVKKTVSGNASSTLD
+588 VKKTVSGNASSNSD
-603 EFKFKVTVLIPIDPN
+603 EFEFTV
-618 PDPFGPPIAKSAN
+618 N
-631 AVKAPAARGVDKT
+631 AVGSPSPDGPAYPPKAKANVASVNQT
-644 ATKDKDDFVEEN
+644 ANTGNFVN
-656 GIWTLLFTLK
+656 GGYTFNLK
-666 GGDSMKIEE
+666 HGGSETIE
-675 LPAGYTYRIKET
+675 LPAGTYYVQET
-687 DALGYTVTVNGVATT
+687 KTPGYTVTVDGDAA
-702 SKDVELKAGET
+702 SGKIVELKAGDT
-713 VTLSFNN
+713 VTLNFNN
-720 HKDNGL
+720 HKGS
-726 TPTPTPSPTPTP
+726 TPTPTP
-738 YNGGGGH
+738 YNGGGH
-745 GHYHPDPTPV
+745 GHYHPTTTPV

>member
-15 LALVPSVVLA
+15 LALVPSVALA

-37 LESNVPDIDGNYT
+37 LVSDTPDTDGNYT
-50 IKLTVQGNPVSQN
+50 IKLTVQGNPVTQN
-63 VQPNADVVLIIDCS
+63 VQPNADVVLVIDCS
-77 SSMNQH
+77 GSMKQN
-83 GRNRLKTAKA
+83 NRMDTAKK
-93 AGKKFADSILTDD
+93 AGRKFADGILKKD

-115 FSSQDYSLIWGWTG
+115 FSSASFIFG
-129 NAIKVE
+129 AID
-135 TPLVANKGTITSAI
+135 VATDLTDNQNTILRAI
-149 NTMKADGGTDYTD
+149 NQMSAGDGTDYTA

-170 LDERQDKSRP
+170 LDERQDKTRP
-180 GYVVFISDGAPGY
+180 GYVVFISDGAPGESG
-193 NGDSLY
+193 NSLN
-199 DSDWNGSK
+199 DPNWNGSA

-215 GVTIYTIGIALDGN
+215 GVTIYTIGIALDGD
-229 NNQAAREY
+229 NNQAANY
-237 LKSMATSPSHFRN
+237 LKSMATDANHYIN

-425 VGEYTITEAGA
+425 VGEYTVTEAGA

-550 SLRIT
+550 SLSIT
-555 SDIPARIVTVSD
+555 SDIPSRIVNVSAD
-567 TPATITFY
+567 PATITFY
-575 NTYEQLPPNTGTI
+575 NTYKQLPPNTGTI
-588 IVKKTVSGNASSTLD
+588 IVKKTVSGNASSISD
-603 EFKFKVTVLIPIDPN
+603 EFEFTV
-618 PDPFGPPIAKSAN
+618 N
-631 AVKAPAARGVDKT
+631 AVSSPSPEGPAEPPEAKANVASVNQTANTGNFVNGVYT
-644 ATKDKDDFVEEN
+644 FN
-656 GIWTLLFTLK
+656 LK
-666 GGDSMKIEE
+666 HGDSMTISD
-675 LPAGYTYRIKET
+675 LPAGTYYVQET
-687 DALGYTVTVNGVATT
+687 KALGYTVTVNGEVVDGNG
-702 SKDVELKAGET
+702 KIVELKAGET

-745 GHYHPDPTPV
+745 GHYHPTTTPV

>member
-15 LALVPSVVLA
+15 LALVPSVALA

-37 LESNVPDIDGNYT
+37 LVSDTPDTDGNYT
-50 IKLTVQGNPVSQN
+50 IKLTVQGNPVTQN
-63 VQPNADVVLIIDCS
+63 VQPNADVVLVVDCS
-77 SSMNQH
+77 GSMKDN
-83 GRNRLKTAKA
+83 NRMSTAKK
-93 AGKKFADSILTDD
+93 AGKKFADGILTGNSD
-106 SGNKMAVIG
+106 NKMAVIG
-115 FSSQDYSLIWGWTG
+115 FSSQDYSILWGWTG

-135 TPLVANKGTITSAI
+135 TPLVENKSTITNAI
-149 NTMKADGGTDYTD
+149 DRMTAGGGTDYTA
-162 ALKKAKQI
+162 ALTKAKQL
-170 LDERQDKSRP
+170 LDGRQDKTRP

-193 NGDSLY
+193 NGDSLN
-199 DSDWNGSK
+199 DPNWNGSN
-207 QVAQLKKD
+207 QVAQLKAAD
-215 GVTIYTIGIALDGN
+215 ITIYTIGIALDGN

-237 LKSMATSPSHFRN
+237 LKGMASSPSHFRN

-287 DGFFDFV
+287 DEYFDFV

-340 KSCKLNYTKHD
+340 KSCTLTYTKHD

-370 GSLTVTK
+370 GSITVNK
-377 TVVMPEGDTTSV
+377 KVVMPEGDTTSV

-395 FTIQSGGH
+395 FTIQGGSH

-425 VGEYTITEAGA
+425 VGEYTVTEAGA

-555 SDIPARIVTVSD
+555 SDILARIVTVSD

-588 IVKKTVSGNASSTLD
+588 IIKKTVSGNASSNSD
-603 EFKFKVTVLIPIDPN
+603 EFEFTV
-618 PDPFGPPIAKSAN
+618 N
-631 AVKAPAARGVDKT
+631 AVGSPSPDGPAYPPKAKANVASVNQT
-644 ATKDKDDFVEEN
+644 ANTGNFVN
-656 GIWTLLFTLK
+656 GGYTFNLK
-666 GGDSMKIEE
+666 HGGSETIE
-675 LPAGYTYRIKET
+675 LPAGKYYVEET
-687 DALGYTVTVNGVATT
+687 KTLGYTVTVDGDAA
-702 SKDVELKAGET
+702 SGKIVELKAGET
-713 VTLSFNN
+713 VTLNFKNTKGS
-720 HKDNGL
+720 
-726 TPTPTPSPTPTP
+726 TPTPTPTP
-738 YNGGGGH
+738 YNGGGH
-745 GHYHPDPTPV
+745 GHYHPTTTPV

>member
-1 MKKSLALILTFIMV
+1 MKKTLALILTFIMV
-15 LALVPSVVLA
+15 LALVPSVAFA

-37 LESNVPDIDGNYT
+37 LVSDTPDADGNYT
-50 IKLTVQGNPVSQN
+50 IKLTVQGNPVTQN
-63 VQPNADVVLIIDCS
+63 VRPNADVVLVVDCS
-77 SSMNQH
+77 GSMKDN
-83 GRNRLKTAKA
+83 NRMSTAKK
-93 AGKKFADSILTDD
+93 AGKKFADGILTGNSD
-106 SGNKMAVIG
+106 NKMAVIG
-115 FSSQDYSLIWGWTG
+115 FSSQDYSILWGWTG

-135 TPLVANKGTITSAI
+135 TPLVENKSTITNAI
-149 NTMKADGGTDYTD
+149 DRMTAGGGTDYTA
-162 ALKKAKQI
+162 ALTKAKQL
-170 LDERQDKSRP
+170 LDGRQDKTRP

-193 NGDSLY
+193 NGDSLN
-199 DSDWNGSK
+199 DPNWNGSN
-207 QVAQLKKD
+207 QVAQLKAAD
-215 GVTIYTIGIALDGN
+215 ITIYTIGIALDGN

-237 LKSMATSPSHFRN
+237 LKGMASSPSHFKN

-256 NTQLETILTEWAA
+256 NTQLEAILTEWAA

-287 DGFFDFV
+287 DEYFDFV

-340 KSCKLNYTKHD
+340 KSCTLTYTKHD
-351 GTPGEMEAPSP
+351 GTDGEMTVDSP
-362 QVTIAAVV
+362 HVTITAVV
-370 GSLTVTK
+370 GSITVNK

-395 FTIQSGGH
+395 FTIQGGSH

-425 VGEYTITEAGA
+425 VGEYTVTEAGA

-588 IVKKTVSGNASSTLD
+588 TVKKTVSGGGADYNKAFTFTVKLEESGDTHNG
-603 EFKFKVTVLIPIDPN
+603 EVTY
-618 PDPFGPPIAKSAN
+618 G
-631 AVKAPAARGVDKT
+631 GVT
-644 ATKDKDDFVEEN
+644 FINGVAT
-656 GIWTLLFTLK
+656 FTLK
-666 GGDSMKIEE
+666 HNQEKKITEI
-675 LPAGYTYRIKET
+675 PADMTYTVTES
-687 DALGYTVTVNGVATT
+687 DNAGYTVTMSGNTGAI
-702 SKDVELKAGET
+702 KAGET
-713 VTLSFNN
+713 STAAFNN
-720 HKDNGL
+720 YKA
-726 TPTPTPSPTPTP
+726 
-738 YNGGGGH
+738 GGGGH
-745 GHYHPDPTPV
+745 SHYHPDPTPV

>member
-1 MKKSLALILTFIMV
+1 MKKLLALILTFIMV
-15 LALVPSVVLA
+15 LALVPSVALA
-25 EGEEGKVTITKT
+25 EGEGGKVTITKT
-37 LESNVPDIDGNYT
+37 LESDVPDNDGNYT
-50 IKLTVQGNPVSQN
+50 IKLTVQGNPVTQN
-63 VQPNADVVLIIDCS
+63 VQPNADVVLVIDCS
-77 SSMNQH
+77 GSMNDN
-83 GRNRLKTAKA
+83 GRDRLKTAKN
-93 AGKKFADSILTDD
+93 AGKKFADGILKKD

-115 FSSQDYSLIWGWTG
+115 FSSYAEEYIGVWPFGYLQTYPAIRYETG
-129 NAIKVE
+129 LTDQPNTIK
-135 TPLVANKGTITSAI
+135 TKI
-149 NTMKADGGTDYTD
+149 NEMKADGGTDYTA
-162 ALKKAKQI
+162 ALTKAKSI
-170 LDERQDKSRP
+170 LDGRQDKSRP
-180 GYVVFISDGAPGY
+180 GYVVFISDGAPGPKG
-193 NGDSLY
+193 NSIGDV
-199 DSDWNGSK
+199 DWDGSV
-207 QVAQLKKD
+207 QVAQLKAA

-237 LKSMATSPSHFRN
+237 LKSMATSPNHFKN

-256 NTQLETILTEWAA
+256 DTQLEGILTEWAA
-269 QINEVHA
+269 QINQKPA
-276 GTNAVMVDVIN
+276 GTSAVMVDAIN
-287 DGFFDFV
+287 DEFFDFV
-294 SADDG
+294 SSDQG
-299 LTYDGDAKSLTWDIG
+299 LNYDGDAKSLTWDIG
-314 DILKAEQSITFKI
+314 NIPEEEQSITFKI
-327 KPKDGWTG
+327 KPKEGWTG

-340 KSCKLNYTKHD
+340 KSCKLTYTKHD

-370 GSLTVTK
+370 GSITVNK

-395 FTIQSGGH
+395 FTIQGGSH

-425 VGEYTITEAGA
+425 VGEYTVTEAGA

-575 NTYEQLPPNTGTI
+575 NTYEQLPPNTGTLT
-588 IVKKTVSGNASSTLD
+588 VKKTVSGGGADYNKAFTFTVKLEESGDTHND
-603 EFKFKVTVLIPIDPN
+603 EVTY
-618 PDPFGPPIAKSAN
+618 G
-631 AVKAPAARGVDKT
+631 GVT
-644 ATKDKDDFVEEN
+644 FTNGVAT
-656 GIWTLLFTLK
+656 FTLK
-666 GGDSMKIEE
+666 HNQEKKITEI
-675 LPAGYTYRIKET
+675 PAGMTYTVTES
-687 DALGYTVTVNGVATT
+687 DNAGYTVTMSGNTGTI
-702 SKDVELKAGET
+702 KAGET
-713 VTLSFNN
+713 STAAFNN
-720 HKDNGL
+720 YKA
-726 TPTPTPSPTPTP
+726 
-738 YNGGGGH
+738 GGGGH
-745 GHYHPDPTPV
+745 GHYHPSATPV

>member
-1 MKKSLALILTFIMV
+1 MKKTLALILTFIMV
-15 LALVPSVVLA
+15 LALVPSVALA

-37 LESNVPDIDGNYT
+37 LESDVPDNDGNYT
-50 IKLTVQGNPVSQN
+50 IKLTVQGDPVSQN
-63 VQPNADVVLIIDCS
+63 VQPNADVVLVIDCS
-77 SSMNQH
+77 GSMA
-83 GRNRLKTAKA
+83 GGFVTIDRMKTAKT
-93 AGKKFADSILTDD
+93 AGKKFADSILTDN
-106 SGNKMAVIG
+106 SGNKMAVLG
-115 FSSQDYSLIWGWTG
+115 FSSEGYNNNNIGTDLVNDKNT
-129 NAIKVE
+129 IK
-135 TPLVANKGTITSAI
+135 NTIDQMYAE
-149 NTMKADGGTDYTD
+149 GGTNYTT
-162 ALKKAKQI
+162 ALTRAKNL
-170 LDERQDKSRP
+170 LDNRTDKTRP
-180 GYVVFISDGAPGY
+180 GYVVFISDGAPGESG
-193 NGDSLY
+193 NSLN
-199 DSDWNGSK
+199 DPNWNGSA

-215 GVTIYTIGIALDGN
+215 GVTIYTIGIALDGYF
-229 NNQAAREY
+229 NQAAREY
-237 LKSMATSPSHFRN
+237 LKSMATNPSYFRN

-256 NTQLETILTEWAA
+256 DNQLGTILTAWAA
-269 QINEVHA
+269 EINQKPA
-276 GTNAVMVDVIN
+276 GTKAVMVDVIN
-287 DGFFDFV
+287 DEFFDFV

-299 LTYDGDAKSLTWDIG
+299 LTYDGDAKSLTWNIG
-314 DILKAEQSITFKI
+314 DIPENEQSITFKI
-327 KPKDGWTG
+327 KPKEGWTG
-335 TKDTN
+335 TQDTN

-362 QVTIAAVV
+362 QVTIASVV

-395 FTIQSGGH
+395 FTIQGGSH

-425 VGEYTITEAGA
+425 VGEYTVTEAGA

-575 NTYEQLPPNTGTI
+575 NTYEQLPPNTGTLT
-588 IVKKTVSGNASSTLD
+588 VKKTVSGGGADYNKAFTFTVKLEESGDTHNG
-603 EFKFKVTVLIPIDPN
+603 EAIYGGVTFIN
-618 PDPFGPPIAKSAN
+618 
-631 AVKAPAARGVDKT
+631 GV
-644 ATKDKDDFVEEN
+644 AT
-656 GIWTLLFTLK
+656 FTLK
-666 GGDSMKIEE
+666 HNQEKKITEI
-675 LPAGYTYRIKET
+675 PAGMTYTVTES
-687 DALGYTVTVNGVATT
+687 DNAGYTVTMSGNTGTI
-702 SKDVELKAGET
+702 KAGET
-713 VTLSFNN
+713 STAAFNN
-720 HKDNGL
+720 YKA
-726 TPTPTPSPTPTP
+726 
-738 YNGGGGH
+738 GGGGH
-745 GHYHPDPTPV
+745 GHYHPTTTPV

>member
-1 MKKSLALILTFIMV
+1 MKKTLALILTFIMV
-15 LALVPSVVLA
+15 LALVPSVAFA

-37 LESNVPDIDGNYT
+37 LVSDTPDTDGNYT
-50 IKLTVQGNPVSQN
+50 IKLTVQGNPVTQN
-63 VQPNADVVLIIDCS
+63 VRPNADVVLVVDCS
-77 SSMNQH
+77 GSMKDN
-83 GRNRLKTAKA
+83 NRMSTAKK
-93 AGKKFADSILTDD
+93 AGKNFADGILTGNSD
-106 SGNKMAVIG
+106 NKMAVIG
-115 FSSQDYSLIWGWTG
+115 FSSQDYSILWGWTG

-135 TPLVANKGTITSAI
+135 TPLVENKSTITNAI
-149 NTMKADGGTDYTD
+149 DRMTAGGGTDYTA
-162 ALKKAKQI
+162 ALTKAKQL
-170 LDERQDKSRP
+170 LDGRQDKTRP

-193 NGDSLY
+193 NGDSLN
-199 DSDWNGSK
+199 DPNWNGSN
-207 QVAQLKKD
+207 QVAQLKAAD
-215 GVTIYTIGIALDGN
+215 ITIYTIGIALDGN

-237 LKSMATSPSHFRN
+237 LKGMASSPSHFRN

-287 DGFFDFV
+287 DEYFDFV

-340 KSCKLNYTKHD
+340 KSCTLTYTKHD
-351 GTPGEMEAPSP
+351 GTDGEMTVDSP
-362 QVTIAAVV
+362 HVTITAVV
-370 GSLTVTK
+370 GSITVNK

-395 FTIQSGGH
+395 FTIQGGSH

-425 VGEYTITEAGA
+425 VGEYTVTEAGA

-555 SDIPARIVTVSD
+555 SDIHARIVTVSD

-575 NTYEQLPPNTGTI
+575 NTYEQLPPTTGTI
-588 IVKKTVSGNASSTLD
+588 IIKKTVSGNASSNSD
-603 EFKFKVTVLIPIDPN
+603 EFEFTV
-618 PDPFGPPIAKSAN
+618 N
-631 AVKAPAARGVDKT
+631 AVGSPSPDGPAYPPKAKANVASVNQT
-644 ATKDKDDFVEEN
+644 ANTGNFVN
-656 GIWTLLFTLK
+656 GGYTFNLK
-666 GGDSMKIEE
+666 HGGSETIE
-675 LPAGYTYRIKET
+675 LPAGTYYVQET
-687 DALGYTVTVNGVATT
+687 KALGYTVTVNGDAVDGNG
-702 SKDVELKAGET
+702 KVVELKAGVT
-713 VTLSFNN
+713 VTLNFNN
-720 HKDNGL
+720 HKGS
-726 TPTPTPSPTPTP
+726 TPTPIPTP
-738 YNGGGGH
+738 YNGGGH
-745 GHYHPDPTPV
+745 SHYHPDPTPV

>member
-15 LALVPSVVLA
+15 LALVPSVAFA

-37 LESNVPDIDGNYT
+37 LVSNEPDADGNYT
-50 IKLTVQGNPVSQN
+50 IKLTVQGNPVTQN
-63 VQPNADVVLIIDCS
+63 VRPNADVVLVVDCS
-77 SSMNQH
+77 GSMKDN
-83 GRNRLKTAKA
+83 NRMSTAKK
-93 AGKKFADSILTDD
+93 AGKKFADGILTGNSD
-106 SGNKMAVIG
+106 NKMAVIG
-115 FSSQDYSLIWGWTG
+115 FSSQDYSILWGWTG

-135 TPLVANKGTITSAI
+135 TPLVENKSTITNAI
-149 NTMKADGGTDYTD
+149 DRMTAGGGTDYTA
-162 ALKKAKQI
+162 ALTKAKQL
-170 LDERQDKSRP
+170 LDGRQDKTRP

-193 NGDSLY
+193 NGDSLN
-199 DSDWNGSK
+199 DPNWNGSN
-207 QVAQLKKD
+207 QVAQLKAAD
-215 GVTIYTIGIALDGN
+215 ITIYTIGIALDGN

-237 LKSMATSPSHFRN
+237 LKGMASSPSHFRN

-287 DGFFDFV
+287 DEYFDFV

-340 KSCKLNYTKHD
+340 KSCTLTYTKHD
-351 GTPGEMEAPSP
+351 GTDGEMTVDSP
-362 QVTIAAVV
+362 HVTITAVV
-370 GSLTVTK
+370 GSITVNK

-425 VGEYTITEAGA
+425 VGEYTVTEAGA

-575 NTYEQLPPNTGTI
+575 NTYEQLPPNTGTLT
-588 IVKKTVSGNASSTLD
+588 VKKTVSGGGADYNKAFTFTVKLEESVDTHNG
-603 EFKFKVTVLIPIDPN
+603 EVTY
-618 PDPFGPPIAKSAN
+618 G
-631 AVKAPAARGVDKT
+631 GVT
-644 ATKDKDDFVEEN
+644 FTNGVAT
-656 GIWTLLFTLK
+656 FTLK
-666 GGDSMKIEE
+666 HNQEKKITEI
-675 LPAGYTYRIKET
+675 PAGMTYTVTES
-687 DALGYTVTVNGVATT
+687 DNAGYTVTMSGNTGTI
-702 SKDVELKAGET
+702 KAGET
-713 VTLSFNN
+713 SNAAFNN
-720 HKDNGL
+720 YKA
-726 TPTPTPSPTPTP
+726 
-738 YNGGGGH
+738 GGGGH
-745 GHYHPDPTPV
+745 GHYHPTTTPV
-755 PVMVIPPKTGDMTL
+755 PVVVIPPKTGDMTL

>member
-15 LALVPSVVLA
+15 LALVPSVALA

-37 LESNVPDIDGNYT
+37 LVSDTPDTDGNYT
-50 IKLTVQGNPVSQN
+50 IKLTVQGNPVTQN
-63 VQPNADVVLIIDCS
+63 VQPNADVVLVIDCS
-77 SSMNQH
+77 GSMN
-83 GRNRLKTAKA
+83 NRMDTAKN
-93 AGKKFADSILTDD
+93 AGKRFADGILTDSSD
-106 SGNKMAVIG
+106 NKMAVIG
-115 FSSQDYSLIWGWTG
+115 FSSAGVFSS
-129 NAIKVE
+129 AID
-135 TPLVANKGTITSAI
+135 VATDLTDNQNTILSAI
-149 NTMKADGGTDYTD
+149 NSMRADSGTDYTA
-162 ALKKAKQI
+162 ALTKAKQI
-170 LDERQDKSRP
+170 LGVRNSRP
-180 GYVVFISDGAPGY
+180 KYVVFISDGAPGPY
-193 NGDSLY
+193 GNSIGNVNWD
-199 DSDWNGSK
+199 GSE
-207 QVAQLKKD
+207 QVAQLKNA

-425 VGEYTITEAGA
+425 VDEYTVTEAGA

-550 SLRIT
+550 SLSIT
-555 SDIPARIVTVSD
+555 SDIPSRIVNVSAD
-567 TPATITFY
+567 PATITFY
-575 NTYEQLPPNTGTI
+575 NTYKQLPPNTGTI
-588 IVKKTVSGNASSTLD
+588 IVKKTVSGNASSISD
-603 EFKFKVTVLIPIDPN
+603 EFEFTV
-618 PDPFGPPIAKSAN
+618 N
-631 AVKAPAARGVDKT
+631 AVSSPSPEGPAEPPEAKANVASVNQTANTGNFVNGVYT
-644 ATKDKDDFVEEN
+644 FN
-656 GIWTLLFTLK
+656 LK
-666 GGDSMKIEE
+666 HGDSMTISD
-675 LPAGYTYRIKET
+675 LPAGTYYVQET
-687 DALGYTVTVNGVATT
+687 KALGYTVTVNGEVVDGNG
-702 SKDVELKAGET
+702 KIVELKAGET

-745 GHYHPDPTPV
+745 GHYHPTTTPV

>member
-15 LALVPSVVLA
+15 LALVPSVALA
-25 EGEEGKVTITKT
+25 EGEEGKVTITKA
-37 LESNVPDIDGNYT
+37 LVSSEPDNDGNYT
-50 IKLTVQGNPVSQN
+50 IKLTVQGNPVTQN
-63 VQPNADVVLIIDCS
+63 VQPNADVVLVIDCS
-77 SSMNQH
+77 GSMDEN
-83 GRNRLKTAKA
+83 NRMKTAKK
-93 AGKKFADSILTDD
+93 AGKEFAGGILKKD

-115 FSSQDYSLIWGWTG
+115 FSSAGVFSS
-129 NAIKVE
+129 AID
-135 TPLVANKGTITSAI
+135 VATDLTDNQNTILSAI
-149 NTMKADGGTDYTD
+149 NSMRADSGTDYTA
-162 ALKKAKQI
+162 ALTKAKQI
-170 LDERQDKSRP
+170 LGVRNSRP
-180 GYVVFISDGAPGY
+180 KYVVFISDGAPGPY
-193 NGDSLY
+193 GNSIGNVNWD
-199 DSDWNGSK
+199 GSE
-207 QVAQLKKD
+207 QVAQLKNA

-425 VGEYTITEAGA
+425 VDEYTVTEAGA

>member
-15 LALVPSVVLA
+15 LALVPSVALA

-37 LESNVPDIDGNYT
+37 LVSNTPDDNGNYT
-50 IKLTVQGNPVSQN
+50 IKLTVQGNPVTQN
-63 VQPNADVVLIIDCS
+63 VQPNADVVLLIDCS
-77 SSMNQH
+77 GSMD
-83 GRNRLKTAKA
+83 GGYFGINRMNTAKN
-93 AGKKFADSILTDD
+93 AGKKFADGILTDG
-106 SGNKMAVIG
+106 SGNKMAVLG
-115 FSSQDYSLIWGWTG
+115 FSSGTYNNNIGTDLIKDKNT
-129 NAIKVE
+129 IK
-135 TPLVANKGTITSAI
+135 NTID
-149 NTMKADGGTDYTD
+149 TMYALGGTNYTT
-162 ALKKAKQI
+162 ALTRAKNL
-170 LDERQDKSRP
+170 LDNREDQTRP
-180 GYVVFISDGAPGY
+180 GYVVFISDGAPGKQ
-193 NGDSLY
+193 GESLN
-199 DSDWNGSK
+199 DPNWNGSV
-207 QVAQLKKD
+207 QVGQFKNA
-215 GVTIYTIGIALDGN
+215 GVTIYTIGISLDGN

-340 KSCKLNYTKHD
+340 KSCKLNYTMHD

-395 FTIQSGGH
+395 FTIQGGSH

-425 VGEYTITEAGA
+425 VGEYTVTEAGA

-575 NTYEQLPPNTGTI
+575 NTYEQLPPNTGTLT
-588 IVKKTVSGNASSTLD
+588 VKKTVSGGGADYNKAFTFTVKLEESGDTHNG
-603 EFKFKVTVLIPIDPN
+603 EVTY
-618 PDPFGPPIAKSAN
+618 G
-631 AVKAPAARGVDKT
+631 GVT
-644 ATKDKDDFVEEN
+644 FTNGVAT
-656 GIWTLLFTLK
+656 FTLK
-666 GGDSMKIEE
+666 HNQEKKITEI
-675 LPAGYTYRIKET
+675 PAGMTYTVTESDK
-687 DALGYTVTVNGVATT
+687 AGYTVTMSGNTGTI
-702 SKDVELKAGET
+702 KAGET
-713 VTLSFNN
+713 STAAFNN
-720 HKDNGL
+720 YKA
-726 TPTPTPSPTPTP
+726 
-738 YNGGGGH
+738 GGGGH
-745 GHYHPDPTPV
+745 GHYHPSATPV

>member
-15 LALVPSVVLA
+15 LALVPSVALA

-37 LESNVPDIDGNYT
+37 LVSDTPDTDGNYT
-50 IKLTVQGNPVSQN
+50 IKLTVQGNPVTQN
-63 VQPNADVVLIIDCS
+63 VQPNADVVLVIDCS
-77 SSMNQH
+77 GSMN
-83 GRNRLKTAKA
+83 NRMDTAKN
-93 AGKKFADSILTDD
+93 AGKRFADGILTDSSD
-106 SGNKMAVIG
+106 NKMAVIG
-115 FSSQDYSLIWGWTG
+115 FFSEKTEYIGIWPFGHYVTYPAIRYETG
-129 NAIKVE
+129 LTDQPNTIK
-135 TPLVANKGTITSAI
+135 TKI
-149 NTMKADGGTDYTD
+149 NEMRADGGTDYTA
-162 ALKKAKQI
+162 ALTKAKQI
-170 LDERQDKSRP
+170 LGVRNSRP
-180 GYVVFISDGAPGY
+180 KYVVFISDGAPGPY
-193 NGDSLY
+193 GNSIGNVNWD
-199 DSDWNGSK
+199 GSE
-207 QVAQLKKD
+207 QVAQLKNA

-256 NTQLETILTEWAA
+256 NTQLETILIEWAA

-351 GTPGEMEAPSP
+351 GTPGEVEAPSP

-370 GSLTVTK
+370 GSITVNK

-395 FTIQSGGH
+395 FTIQGGGH

-425 VGEYTITEAGA
+425 VGEYTVTEAGA

-453 VKVAEGQAATIAF
+453 VKVAEGQAATIAI

-575 NTYEQLPPNTGTI
+575 NTYEQLPPNTGTLT
-588 IVKKTVSGNASSTLD
+588 VKKTVSGGGADYNKAFTFTVKLEESGDTHNG
-603 EFKFKVTVLIPIDPN
+603 EAIYGGVTFIN
-618 PDPFGPPIAKSAN
+618 
-631 AVKAPAARGVDKT
+631 GV
-644 ATKDKDDFVEEN
+644 AT
-656 GIWTLLFTLK
+656 FTLK
-666 GGDSMKIEE
+666 HNQEKKITEI
-675 LPAGYTYRIKET
+675 PAGMTYTVTES
-687 DALGYTVTVNGVATT
+687 DNAGYTVTMSGNTGTI
-702 SKDVELKAGET
+702 KAGET
-713 VTLSFNN
+713 STAAFNN
-720 HKDNGL
+720 YKA
-726 TPTPTPSPTPTP
+726 
-738 YNGGGGH
+738 GGGGH
-745 GHYHPDPTPV
+745 GHYHPSATPV

>member
-15 LALVPSVVLA
+15 LALVPSVAFA

-37 LESNVPDIDGNYT
+37 LVSNEPDADGNYT
-50 IKLTVQGNPVSQN
+50 IKLTVQGNPVTQN
-63 VQPNADVVLIIDCS
+63 VRPNADVVLVVDCS
-77 SSMNQH
+77 GSMKDN
-83 GRNRLKTAKA
+83 NRMSTAKK
-93 AGKKFADSILTDD
+93 AGKKFADGILTGNSD
-106 SGNKMAVIG
+106 NKMAVIG
-115 FSSQDYSLIWGWTG
+115 FSSQDYSILWGWTG

-135 TPLVANKGTITSAI
+135 TPLVENKSTITNAI
-149 NTMKADGGTDYTD
+149 DRMTAGGGTDYTA
-162 ALKKAKQI
+162 ALTKAKQL
-170 LDERQDKSRP
+170 LDGRQDKTRP

-193 NGDSLY
+193 NGDSLN
-199 DSDWNGSK
+199 DPNWNGSN
-207 QVAQLKKD
+207 QVAQLKAAD
-215 GVTIYTIGIALDGN
+215 ITIYTIGIALDGN

-425 VGEYTITEAGA
+425 VGEYTVTEAGA

-575 NTYEQLPPNTGTI
+575 NTYEQLPPNTGTLT
-588 IVKKTVSGNASSTLD
+588 VKKTVSGGGADYNKAFTFTVKLEESGDTHNG
-603 EFKFKVTVLIPIDPN
+603 EAIYGGVTFIN
-618 PDPFGPPIAKSAN
+618 
-631 AVKAPAARGVDKT
+631 GV
-644 ATKDKDDFVEEN
+644 AT
-656 GIWTLLFTLK
+656 FTLK
-666 GGDSMKIEE
+666 HNQEKKITEI
-675 LPAGYTYRIKET
+675 PAGMTYTVTES
-687 DALGYTVTVNGVATT
+687 DNAGYTVTMSGNTGTI
-702 SKDVELKAGET
+702 KAGET
-713 VTLSFNN
+713 STAAFNN
-720 HKDNGL
+720 YKA
-726 TPTPTPSPTPTP
+726 
-738 YNGGGGH
+738 GGGGH
-745 GHYHPDPTPV
+745 GHYHPSATPV

>member
-15 LALVPSVVLA
+15 LALVPSVALA
-25 EGEEGKVTITKT
+25 EGEEGKVTITKA
-37 LESNVPDIDGNYT
+37 LVSSEPDIDGNYT

-63 VQPNADVVLIIDCS
+63 VQPNADVVLVIDCS

-229 NNQAAREY
+229 QNQAAREY

-256 NTQLETILTEWAA
+256 NTQLETILIEWAA

-351 GTPGEMEAPSP
+351 GTPGEVEAPSP

-425 VGEYTITEAGA
+425 VGEYTVTEAGA

-486 NGLPTEILPASFVF
+486 NGLPTEILPARFVF

-575 NTYEQLPPNTGTI
+575 NTYEQLPPNTGTL
-588 IVKKTVSGNASSTLD
+588 IVKKTVSGNASSNSD
-603 EFKFKVTVLIPIDPN
+603 EFEFTV
-618 PDPFGPPIAKSAN
+618 N
-631 AVKAPAARGVDKT
+631 AVGSPSPDGPAYPPKAKANVASVNQT
-644 ATKDKDDFVEEN
+644 ANTGNFVN
-656 GIWTLLFTLK
+656 GGYTFNLK
-666 GGDSMKIEE
+666 HGGSETIE
-675 LPAGYTYRIKET
+675 LPAGTYYVQET
-687 DALGYTVTVNGVATT
+687 KTPGYTVTVDGDAA
-702 SKDVELKAGET
+702 SGKIVELKAGDT
-713 VTLSFNN
+713 VTLNFNN
-720 HKDNGL
+720 HKGS
-726 TPTPTPSPTPTP
+726 TPTPTP
-738 YNGGGGH
+738 YNGGGH
-745 GHYHPDPTPV
+745 GHYHPTTTPV
-755 PVMVIPPKTGDMTL
+755 PVVVIPPKTGDMTL

>member
-351 GTPGEMEAPSP
+351 GTPGEVEAPSP

-395 FTIQSGGH
+395 FTIQGGGH

-425 VGEYTITEAGA
+425 VGEYTVTEAGA

-486 NGLPTEILPASFVF
+486 NGLPTEILPARFVF

-575 NTYEQLPPNTGTI
+575 NTYEQLPPNTGTLT
-588 IVKKTVSGNASSTLD
+588 VKKTVSGGGADYNKAFTFTVKLEESGDTHNG
-603 EFKFKVTVLIPIDPN
+603 EAIYGGVTFTN
-618 PDPFGPPIAKSAN
+618 
-631 AVKAPAARGVDKT
+631 GV
-644 ATKDKDDFVEEN
+644 AT
-656 GIWTLLFTLK
+656 FTLK
-666 GGDSMKIEE
+666 HNQEKKITEI
-675 LPAGYTYRIKET
+675 PAGMTYTVTES
-687 DALGYTVTVNGVATT
+687 DNAGYTVTMSGNTGTI
-702 SKDVELKAGET
+702 KAGET
-713 VTLSFNN
+713 STAAFNN
-720 HKDNGL
+720 YKA
-726 TPTPTPSPTPTP
+726 
-738 YNGGGGH
+738 GGGGH
-745 GHYHPDPTPV
+745 GHYHPSATPV

>member
-1 MKKSLALILTFIMV
+1 MV
-15 LALVPSVVLA
+15 LALVPSVALA
-25 EGEEGKVTITKT
+25 EGEEGKVTITKA
-37 LESNVPDIDGNYT
+37 LVSSEPDNDGNYT
-50 IKLTVQGNPVSQN
+50 IKLTVQGNPVTQN
-63 VQPNADVVLIIDCS
+63 VQPNADVVLVIDCS
-77 SSMNQH
+77 GSMDEN
-83 GRNRLKTAKA
+83 NRMKTAKK
-93 AGKKFADSILTDD
+93 AGKEFAGGILKKD

-115 FSSQDYSLIWGWTG
+115 FSSAGVFSS
-129 NAIKVE
+129 AID
-135 TPLVANKGTITSAI
+135 VATDLTDNQNTILSAI
-149 NTMKADGGTDYTD
+149 NSMRADSGTDYTA
-162 ALKKAKQI
+162 ALTKAKQI
-170 LDERQDKSRP
+170 LGVRNSRP
-180 GYVVFISDGAPGY
+180 KYVVFISDGAPGPY
-193 NGDSLY
+193 GNSIGNVNWD
-199 DSDWNGSK
+199 GSE
-207 QVAQLKKD
+207 QVAQLKNA

-351 GTPGEMEAPSP
+351 GTPGEVEAPSP

-377 TVVMPEGDTTSV
+377 TVVMPEGNTTSV

-425 VGEYTITEAGA
+425 VGEYTVTEAGA

-575 NTYEQLPPNTGTI
+575 NTYEQLPPNTGAI

-618 PDPFGPPIAKSAN
+618 PDPSGPPIARSAN

-644 ATKDKDDFVEEN
+644 ATQDDFVEEN
-656 GIWTLLFTLK
+656 GIWTLRFTLK
-666 GGDSMKIEE
+666 HGDSMKIEE
-675 LPAGYTYRIKET
+675 LPAGYTYRIEET

-702 SKDVELKAGET
+702 SKDVKLKAGET
-713 VTLSFNN
+713 VTLNFNN
-720 HKDNGL
+720 HKD
-726 TPTPTPSPTPTP
+726 
-738 YNGGGGH
+738 NGGGGH
-745 GHYHPDPTPV
+745 GHYHSTTTPV